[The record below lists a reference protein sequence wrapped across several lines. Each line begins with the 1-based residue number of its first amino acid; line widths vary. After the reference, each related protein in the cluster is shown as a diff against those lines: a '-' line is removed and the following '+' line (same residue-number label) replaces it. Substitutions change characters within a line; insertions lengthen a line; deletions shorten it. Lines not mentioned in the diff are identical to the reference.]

1 MKLTVT
7 ECLIWVLG
15 LLPGVSAAQTKV
27 EISVNA
33 DYRNQAEREP
43 IAPDFAGLSFEITSV
58 MPGANGLP
66 TGVHLFDPQ
75 ANPQPLALFQQIG
88 IKSLRV
94 GAATGDGCRTPFPA
108 HADLDPLF
116 HFAQQADLKIIYQ
129 FRMINPASC
138 DIPDLAQKS
147 AETAQYLWSH
157 YARNIAALSTS
168 NEEDFHTAHSYCTDG
183 SVCACIAGKGCS
195 CLSVD
200 PQCTLSSPGKATPA
214 LVIRDPQMYEIGIS
228 EGMTNAGSAFP
239 SYLEKWRK
247 YIGVITAI
255 PGLAHVPV
263 AGPDA
268 FSYTLAARF
277 TGRVCGSRFTSAGW
291 SELLAACEKSDPKI
305 NFLASFGHYYVGG
318 NIASGEYKLTTA
330 EGIAN
335 MLSPAWME
343 GDGVTADPV
352 QPPGIPQDRQLVY
365 TPYSWLYKNNYE
377 PIRKLGM
384 KFALTESN
392 DYLIGVP
399 GASNS
404 FASALWALDYMH
416 WWVEHGAS
424 GVNFQNGTPVGIIVA
439 CAAWSGS
446 LPCILLITVTFM
458 YQGMHFPDTRL
469 KIPCIFP

>member
-33 DYRNQAEREP
+33 DYRNQAKREP

-94 GAATGDGCRTPFPA
+94 GAATGDGCRTPFPT

-239 SYLEKWRK
+239 RIWKSGGSTSASSQRYPGWRMF
-247 YIGVITAI
+247 
-255 PGLAHVPV
+255 LSPV
-263 AGPDA
+263 QMP
-268 FSYTLAARF
+268 SRTRWQ
-277 TGRVCGSRFTSAGW
+277 RGSRAGSADRGLRARVGRNCWPHARRAIRRSTSW
-291 SELLAACEKSDPKI
+291 PRLAIIMWAAT
-305 NFLASFGHYYVGG
+305 LH
-318 NIASGEYKLTTA
+318 
-330 EGIAN
+330 
-335 MLSPAWME
+335 
-343 GDGVTADPV
+343 
-352 QPPGIPQDRQLVY
+352 PGS
-365 TPYSWLYKNNYE
+365 TS
-377 PIRKLGM
+377 
-384 KFALTESN
+384 
-392 DYLIGVP
+392 
-399 GASNS
+399 
-404 FASALWALDYMH
+404 
-416 WWVEHGAS
+416 
-424 GVNFQNGTPVGIIVA
+424 
-439 CAAWSGS
+439 
-446 LPCILLITVTFM
+446 
-458 YQGMHFPDTRL
+458 
-469 KIPCIFP
+469 

>member
-1 MKLTVT
+1 M
-7 ECLIWVLG
+7 
-15 LLPGVSAAQTKV
+15 
-27 EISVNA
+27 
-33 DYRNQAEREP
+33 
-43 IAPDFAGLSFEITSV
+43 
-58 MPGANGLP
+58 
-66 TGVHLFDPQ
+66 
-75 ANPQPLALFQQIG
+75 
-88 IKSLRV
+88 
-94 GAATGDGCRTPFPA
+94 
-108 HADLDPLF
+108 
-116 HFAQQADLKIIYQ
+116 
-129 FRMINPASC
+129 
-138 DIPDLAQKS
+138 
-147 AETAQYLWSH
+147 
-157 YARNIAALSTS
+157 
-168 NEEDFHTAHSYCTDG
+168 
-183 SVCACIAGKGCS
+183 
-195 CLSVD
+195 
-200 PQCTLSSPGKATPA
+200 
-214 LVIRDPQMYEIGIS
+214 
-228 EGMTNAGSAFP
+228 
-239 SYLEKWRK
+239 
-247 YIGVITAI
+247 
-255 PGLAHVPV
+255 
-263 AGPDA
+263 
-268 FSYTLAARF
+268 
-277 TGRVCGSRFTSAGW
+277 
-291 SELLAACEKSDPKI
+291 
-305 NFLASFGHYYVGG
+305 GG

-469 KIPCIFP
+469 KIPCSF